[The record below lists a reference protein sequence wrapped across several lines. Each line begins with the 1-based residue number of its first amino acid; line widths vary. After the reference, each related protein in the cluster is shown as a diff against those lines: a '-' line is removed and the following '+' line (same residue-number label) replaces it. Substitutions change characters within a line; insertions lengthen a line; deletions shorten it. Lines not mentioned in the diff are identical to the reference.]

1 MKKSHN
7 KAMAASLS
15 HNFLIINALAKIKRR
30 TIHTNYERTIFL
42 RRQTSALAVPAI
54 SVLPS
59 ATRQDEQWLQLHQN
73 LATSSIRLT
82 PPPKSDIGGF
92 RMKGNQSTGI
102 KSFEV
107 PMMDITVTRKG
118 KYELLIEKQD
128 RMLVEAPIFAS
139 DKIRLERDAIQQ
151 LKDAAS
157 LPSVFRA
164 FGMPDIHVGY
174 GVPIGSVVATRDI
187 IMPAAVGY
195 DINCG
200 MRVLT
205 TPMNADPKEAV
216 RIAESIRRDIP
227 LGEGKKNISLPEDD
241 FRMVMERGVKGL
253 RKVSRKQGRVWDVR
267 DENEEN
273 DDIQKIE
280 EFGSMDGDSSAV
292 SQRALERGRTQLATL
307 GGGNH
312 FIEIQEVQKVF
323 DTDLASRFGLWQ
335 GQMVV
340 MIHTGS
346 RGFGHQVA
354 GDYMRKARE
363 VSLDRAPNKDLCFL
377 DVGTDLAADYI
388 GAMHCAA
395 NFAFL
400 NRQIMTILVRHDIR
414 MLYGDRNM
422 PLPIIYD
429 VAHNIAKLEEH
440 FGEKVW
446 VHRKGATR
454 AFPKSRMSGTVYADV
469 GQPVLIPGSMGTASY
484 VLLGTEES
492 ARTLNS
498 VNHGAGR
505 TMSRTKAAGVVSRK
519 GKIKRAGAIS
529 DEDFRKS
536 MEGIHLICENRF
548 AIKEEAPQ
556 AYKDIDEVVH
566 VVAEAGLAKV
576 LARMVPLAVLKG

>member
-1 MKKSHN
+1 MD
-7 KAMAASLS
+7 
-15 HNFLIINALAKIKRR
+15 
-30 TIHTNYERTIFL
+30 
-42 RRQTSALAVPAI
+42 
-54 SVLPS
+54 
-59 ATRQDEQWLQLHQN
+59 ATL
-73 LATSSIRLT
+73 
-82 PPPKSDIGGF
+82 
-92 RMKGNQSTGI
+92 
-102 KSFEV
+102 
-107 PMMDITVTRKG
+107 TRKG
-118 KYELLIEKQD
+118 QYELVIEKQD

-139 DKIRLERDAIQQ
+139 DKIRLEPDAIAQ
-151 LKDAAS
+151 LKNAAS

-164 FGMPDIHVGY
+164 FAMPDIHVGY

-187 IMPAAVGY
+187 IIPAAVGY

-205 TPMNADPKEAV
+205 TPLKADAKEAI

-227 LGEGKKNISLPEDD
+227 LGEGKRNISLPVDD
-241 FRMVMERGVKGL
+241 FRMVVERGVKGL
-253 RKVSRKQGRVWDVR
+253 RKVSRKEGRVWDVR

-280 EFGSMDGDSSAV
+280 EFGSMEGDFGAV
-292 SQRALERGRTQLATL
+292 SQRALERGKSQLATL

-312 FIEIQEVQKVF
+312 FIEIQEVGKVF
-323 DTDLASRFGLWQ
+323 DTKLAERFGLFQ

-354 GDYMRKARE
+354 GDYMRKAKE

-377 DVGTDLAADYI
+377 DADTPLAADYI

-395 NFAFL
+395 NFGFL
-400 NRQIMTILVRHDIR
+400 NRQIMTILVRHDLR
-414 MLYGDRNM
+414 RVCGDRTM

-440 FGEKVW
+440 FGQQVW

-454 AFPKSRMSGTVYADV
+454 AFPKSRMAGTVYADV

-492 ARTLNS
+492 DRTLNS

-505 TMSRTKAAGVVSRK
+505 TMSRTKAAGFVTRK
-519 GKIKRAGAIS
+519 GKVKKAGVIS
-529 DEDFRKS
+529 DEDFKRS

-556 AYKDIDEVVH
+556 AYKDIDEVIR
-566 VVAEAGLAKV
+566 VVAEVGLARIV
-576 LARMVPLAVLKG
+576 ARMVPLAVLKG